1 MLGRISTRL
10 VLEKAYINIL
20 QFFSHLIDKS
30 TLTCLSS
37 LFTNTTIQQITT
49 MTITNF
55 LALSEEDLIEWEDNP
70 EQYVLKQ
77 DSLTIYERLRP
88 AAENLYLSLVERFPE
103 FIGPFLVQTILHKH
117 ESSVFDNN
125 NSGGNNN
132 SVTRSPSRINACKLD
147 GVYLAIGLNA
157 YALNQHLN
165 YGEWFM
171 NRLGK

>member
-1 MLGRISTRL
+1 MIKTFIGIGIISAT
-10 VLEKAYINIL
+10 VSSQISNQII
-20 QFFSHLIDKS
+20 SKS
-30 TLTCLSS
+30 KPVEISVVEYQSTWKCPEC
-37 LFTNTTIQQITT
+37 TT
-49 MTITNF
+49 
-55 LALSEEDLIEWEDNP
+55 E

-125 NSGGNNN
+125 NSGGDNN

-165 YGEWFM
+165 FGEWFM